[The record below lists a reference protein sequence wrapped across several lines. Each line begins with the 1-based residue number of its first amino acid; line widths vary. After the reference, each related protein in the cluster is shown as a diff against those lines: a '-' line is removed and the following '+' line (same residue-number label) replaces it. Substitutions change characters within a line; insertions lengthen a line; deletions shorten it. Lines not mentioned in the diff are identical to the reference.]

1 MQDTDHLKKTEAL
14 ADEELRLL
22 EQSKKEHADL
32 ISRLVLGVE
41 AVLIKEGATW
51 GDWHE
56 LIGLF
61 NQRAEQV
68 VPLIKIAALKQRF
81 DKITN
86 A

>member
-1 MQDTDHLKKTEAL
+1 MSDHLSKTADL
-14 ADEELRLL
+14 QDEEVRMA

-32 ISRLVLGVE
+32 ISRLVLGIE
-41 AVLIKEGATW
+41 SVLVKEGATW

-56 LIGLF
+56 VIGLF

-68 VPLIKIAALKQRF
+68 VPLIKIEALKKRF